1 MTATGAWPDHSS
13 ITYNIKALFFHA
25 FTIGLFV
32 TMSMQVIFNLNDFTN
47 LSEILYIMVTVTG
60 YVVKQCALTYKRNV
74 FVNLIQFLKDP
85 LFLSYP
91 DELDHYMFETVKKST
106 LIANVYRF
114 SIAFCIVLFTVYPIL
129 ENKPLPFPFP
139 YDLGNYRY
147 FMYAFQIISVGVCAW
162 NNCTIDTLTTSLMGI
177 AAAQLDILY
186 EKLIVIRKESQEND
200 DVPYCEK
207 SEEDILHKLR
217 QCVEHHN
224 AIIHL
229 VESIEDIF
237 TVGLLAQFTCS
248 IIVICN
254 TVFYIILMWTINS
267 QFVMLLDYLIILM
280 LQLFMYCWYGNEIIL
295 KSVKI
300 GEACY
305 KFNWCDS
312 GTPVRQTL
320 FIIMERSKRPLTIT
334 TVKLSTLSLSA
345 YKSILQW
352 SYSCLALLLKM
363 EQQRKN

>member
-1 MTATGAWPDHSS
+1 MCLALTSHIKKRITASDCSCHDLFGNNGFVPFCEKASMGHKIGFPIRLNGAAKTLNSDAFKTQQAMMTATGAWPDHSS

-207 SEEDILHKLR
+207 SEEDILLKLR

-224 AIIHL
+224 AIIQL
-229 VESIEDIF
+229 VNI
-237 TVGLLAQFTCS
+237 Q
-248 IIVICN
+248 
-254 TVFYIILMWTINS
+254 
-267 QFVMLLDYLIILM
+267 
-280 LQLFMYCWYGNEIIL
+280 
-295 KSVKI
+295 
-300 GEACY
+300 
-305 KFNWCDS
+305 
-312 GTPVRQTL
+312 
-320 FIIMERSKRPLTIT
+320 
-334 TVKLSTLSLSA
+334 
-345 YKSILQW
+345 
-352 SYSCLALLLKM
+352 
-363 EQQRKN
+363 